1 METLMP
7 QSSTSAQQ
15 SAEAPTAARKKP
27 VDKFRQGGVQVSIWE
42 NNSIKGAFRAATVQL
57 RYKDPEKGWQT
68 GKSYGLADLENLET
82 AAREA
87 RTRIRN
93 WQEQN
98 KAASAAK
105 TAA

>member
-1 METLMP
+1 MP
-7 QSSTSAQQ
+7 QSSAAAQQ
-15 SAEAPTAARKKP
+15 SAEAPSTPRRKP

-42 NNSIKGAFRAATVQL
+42 NQSVNGAFRAATVQL
-57 RYKDPEKGWQT
+57 RYKDDKKGWRT
-68 GKSYGLADLENLET
+68 GTSYGLTDLENLET

-98 KAASAAK
+98 KATAASK